1 VALGEEIGVSEP
13 DKIHRSNI
21 CLKPKTP
28 KTNQKIA
35 PKRAQPS
42 EKKFFGGEVK
52 LTPRPGN

>member
-1 VALGEEIGVSEP
+1 VALGEEIDVSEP

-21 CLKPKTP
+21 CLKPTP

-42 EKKFFGGEVK
+42 EKIILGGGEVDAS
-52 LTPRPGN
+52 TG